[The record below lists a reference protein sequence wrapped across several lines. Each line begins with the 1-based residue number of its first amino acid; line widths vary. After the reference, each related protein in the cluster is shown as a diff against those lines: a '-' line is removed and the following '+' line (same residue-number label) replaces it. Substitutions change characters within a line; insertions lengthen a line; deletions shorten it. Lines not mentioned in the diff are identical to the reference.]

1 MLGDCAII
9 AFVAT
14 QQPERAKAF
23 YSKVLGLRLA
33 GDTSF
38 ALVFDAGGTML
49 RVVKV
54 HVLRPAS
61 HTVLGWNV
69 PDIRAAMDRL
79 AKNGI
84 AFERYTGID
93 QDEFGVWTTP
103 DDHKV

>member
-33 GDTSF
+33 SNTSF
-38 ALVFDAGGTML
+38 ALVFDARGTML

-54 HVLRPAS
+54 HALTPAP
-61 HTVLGWNV
+61 HTVLGWKV
-69 PDIRAAMDRL
+69 PDIRRRADSSHIGR
-79 AKNGI
+79 G
-84 AFERYTGID
+84 AFPVVLIRGVSARYRRC
-93 QDEFGVWTTP
+93 EAN
-103 DDHKV
+103 